1 MDQGQS
7 ERETFPGLPL
17 TTRMASSLHWV
28 GPEEELPPRME
39 CGANEE
45 TGAASLSAKVKFAKQ
60 VSGKLGSVSRSVG
73 FQPTLLT
80 ALLRWE
86 GAFLPTVPG

>member
-7 ERETFPGLPL
+7 GREMFPGLPL
-17 TTRMASSLHWV
+17 TTRMASSLHWA
-28 GPEEELPPRME
+28 GPEEELPSRME

-60 VSGKLGSVSRSVG
+60 VSGKLGSVSRSIR
-73 FQPTLLT
+73 FQPTHLT
-80 ALLRWE
+80 ALLCWE

>member
-45 TGAASLSAKVKFAKQ
+45 TGAARLSDKVKFTKQ

-80 ALLRWE
+80 ALLCWD

>member
-7 ERETFPGLPL
+7 GREMFPGLPL
-17 TTRMASSLHWV
+17 TTRMASSLHWA

-60 VSGKLGSVSRSVG
+60 VSGKLGSVSRSIR